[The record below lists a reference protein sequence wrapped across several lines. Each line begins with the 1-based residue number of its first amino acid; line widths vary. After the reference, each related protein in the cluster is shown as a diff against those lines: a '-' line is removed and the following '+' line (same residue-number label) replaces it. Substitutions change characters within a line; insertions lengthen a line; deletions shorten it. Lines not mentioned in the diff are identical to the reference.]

1 MKKRLYSLFVIIF
14 SVLDIIF
21 MIKIYDF
28 EKNKDELN
36 ESNNIVN
43 CGEVQLNNEESSLDY
58 DTGEINTEEKIN
70 NDQKTSEDKVELD
83 EEKSKRFNRASSRYE
98 TDQEIN
104 NSKQVEIDI
113 AAVKEESKVL
123 KMPISKIEDS
133 LSIAEKAKILSV
145 CKKLSE
151 QDYKYIAQY
160 ANYDNEKIAVSKT
173 LDILENRLTD
183 EQLEEVKEIFS
194 DYIDFSK
201 VED

>member
-14 SVLDIIF
+14 SVIDIIF
-21 MIKIYDF
+21 IIKICNF

-43 CGEVQLNNEESSLDY
+43 FGEVQLNNEESSLDY
-58 DTGEINTEEKIN
+58 NTGEINTEEKIN
-70 NDQKTSEDKVELD
+70 NDQKTSEDKDELD
-83 EEKSKRFNRASSRYE
+83 QERLKRVNRASSRYE

-173 LDILENRLTD
+173 FDILENRLTD

>member
-14 SVLDIIF
+14 SVIDIIF
-21 MIKIYDF
+21 IIKICNF

-43 CGEVQLNNEESSLDY
+43 FGEVQLNNEESSLDY
-58 DTGEINTEEKIN
+58 NTGEINTEEKIN
-70 NDQKTSEDKVELD
+70 NDQKTSEDKDELD
-83 EEKSKRFNRASSRYE
+83 QERLKRFNRASSRYE

-173 LDILENRLTD
+173 FDILENRLTD